1 MNFGQGEIDAG
12 LAPERGVLG
21 VMGETGIVWAAS
33 SLAFHPQA
41 PWRVIKWARA
51 VGLGGVEFLCEPPW
65 HPGGWSG
72 EHIRAVRAE
81 GFPLSLHA
89 PVADVNLM
97 SPHPGVR
104 ILAEREL
111 GAVLSLAARLGAGPV
126 TFHLG
131 YRPPMGAPHEPPWH
145 EAKAAIARLAKE
157 AQALGV
163 ALCLE
168 NDPKLPG
175 TYLWD
180 LERFRAFLGELNIL
194 GTLDLGHAWTAHG
207 AEALPYLVDLGP
219 HLRVVHL
226 HDNRGELDEHLAL
239 GEGTID
245 LAGALPLLRVPTMVI
260 EAKTPE
266 AIRHSLTVLSCL
278 RDGPKFRDP

>member
-1 MNFGQGEIDAG
+1 
-12 LAPERGVLG
+12 
-21 VMGETGIVWAAS
+21 MGTVWAAS

-41 PWRVIKWARA
+41 PQRVVEWARA
-51 VGLGGVEFLCEPPW
+51 AGLGGVEFLCEPPW
-65 HPGGWSG
+65 HPGGWSQ
-72 EHIRAVRAE
+72 EHIRAVRAA
-81 GFPLSLHA
+81 GLSLSLHA

-104 ILAEREL
+104 ALAEREL
-111 GAVLSLAARLGAGPV
+111 GAVLSLAAQLEASTV

-145 EAKAAIARLAKE
+145 EARAAIAHLARK

-163 ALCLE
+163 TLCLE

-180 LERFRAFLGELNIL
+180 LGRFRAFLEELHIP

-207 AEALPYLVDLGP
+207 AEALSHLVELGP

-266 AIRHSLTVLSCL
+266 GIHQSLTVLARL
-278 RDGPKFRDP
+278 RGHF